1 MPTPANDWQD
11 SERQASLRW
20 VSEILDGF
28 SDGFCAFDWDWR
40 ITHANK
46 TAEAYT
52 GMDPAQVFGKTYWEV
67 VPQAIGTELEIMLR
81 KAMAERAS
89 IELDLP
95 SALKPGSHIAIRA
108 FPIEGGLGMSFR
120 DVTERHQRLRSEREQ
135 AARLQLALTA
145 SGLGDWSWDAASD
158 VITFSDRGGAIF
170 GLEPGQPMTWRST
183 TPMIHPDDREWCI
196 KQVAQAY
203 ATGGHYE
210 MEMRITP
217 GDGSAE
223 RWVMARG
230 QVQAGPDG
238 QPASMIGVVADI
250 TAARAHEA
258 QLRETESRFRIMA
271 DCAPA
276 PVWVTAAEGP
286 VEFVN
291 QAFADYAGKKREE
304 LLGNAW
310 VDIMHP
316 DDMPGIVA
324 QRARARQAPEAYSF
338 EARFKRYD
346 GEWRWMRAT
355 SSPRFDEAGKF
366 LGYVGIAMDLTDI
379 RIAEDRQQLMINELN
394 HRVKN
399 TLATV
404 QSLAEQSARQSCSK
418 AEFKDKFLA
427 RLMALSAAHSR
438 LTQASWDWTPLS
450 AVVEDQ
456 LQLHGA
462 GQRLKAAGPD
472 VLVPPST
479 ALSLSLA
486 LHELA
491 TNAAKYGALSGDSG
505 EATLGWTLLNEGRAV
520 EIFWREAGGPLVET
534 PAERGFGSRLL
545 EMVGRELGGEA
556 KLDFHADGLTWN
568 TRFPLPPR

>member
-1 MPTPANDWQD
+1 
-11 SERQASLRW
+11 
-20 VSEILDGF
+20 
-28 SDGFCAFDWDWR
+28 
-40 ITHANK
+40 
-46 TAEAYT
+46 
-52 GMDPAQVFGKTYWEV
+52 
-67 VPQAIGTELEIMLR
+67 
-81 KAMAERAS
+81 MAERLS
-89 IELDLP
+89 IEMELP
-95 SALKPGSHIAIRA
+95 SALKPGIHIAIRA
-108 FPIEGGLGMSFR
+108 FPIQGGLGMSFR
-120 DVTERHQRLRSEREQ
+120 DVTERHHRLRIEREQ

-158 VITFSDRGGAIF
+158 VITFSERGGAIF
-170 GLEPGQPMTWRST
+170 GLAPGQRMTWRST
-183 TPMIHPDDREWCI
+183 TPMIHPDDRDWCI
-196 KQVAQAY
+196 KQVAEAY

-210 MEMRITP
+210 MEMRIAP
-217 GDGSAE
+217 GDGSPE

-230 QVQAGPDG
+230 QVQADPDG
-238 QPASMIGVVADI
+238 RPASMIGVIADI

-291 QAFADYAGKKREE
+291 QAFSDYTGKPREA
-304 LLGNAW
+304 LLGDAW
-310 VDIMHP
+310 VGIMHP
-316 DDMPGIVA
+316 DDIAPIVGLRA
-324 QRARARQAPEAYSF
+324 QARERQTLEAYSF

-355 SSPRFDEAGKF
+355 SSPRFDEAGRF

-404 QSLAEQSARQSCSK
+404 QSLAEQSSRQSSSK
-418 AEFKDKFLA
+418 GEFKDKFLA

-438 LTQASWDWTPLS
+438 LTQSSWDWTPLS
-450 AVVEDQ
+450 DVVEDQ

-462 GQRLKAAGPD
+462 GQRLRAAGPD

-491 TNAAKYGALSGDSG
+491 TNAAKYGALSGAAG
-505 EATLGWTLLNEGRAV
+505 EATLGWSIFEHGKVRSV
-520 EIFWREAGGPLVET
+520 EVVWREAGGPLVEV

-556 KLDFHADGLTWN
+556 RLDFEADGLTWK